1 MNHPLPADAELPRYG
16 AIDPASIE
24 ADLDQLL
31 ASNRAA
37 IEALL
42 AEPGPATWERLCA
55 PLEELEDDLERF
67 WAPISHLNS
76 VNNSEPLRH
85 AYNVCLPKLSA
96 WRSWLGQHRAL
107 YEAFQAVAKEDPS
120 VDAVPG
126 RRRALDNALRDFA
139 LAGVA
144 LEPAQ
149 RDRFAELSQH
159 LATLSARFSDN
170 LLDATDAWSLTVD
183 EARLA
188 GLPGSTRAAARR
200 NADAAGESGY
210 RLALDGP
217 TYLAVMAHGEDR
229 DLRKAFYTAW
239 QTRAS
244 DQGPH
249 AGQWDNST
257 VMHEILDS
265 RRELADLLGFANYAE
280 LSLATKMAPDTA
292 SVIAFLEDLAA
303 RARPQAEAEW
313 DALCAFARE
322 HDGTTQLEA
331 WDVPYYSEQ
340 LRQARYAIS
349 QEDLRPYLP
358 LPRVLEALFSL
369 CGELFGIEF
378 RPGEAF
384 DSYHPDL
391 VLYAIYRDGEL
402 LAHCYLDLYAR
413 SGKRGGA
420 WMGDCRVRRE
430 GVHGLQ
436 RPVAWL
442 VCNFSPPEDGR
453 PSLLTHDELTTLF
466 HEFGH
471 GLHHLLTRQTVAA
484 VSGINGVE
492 WDAVEL
498 PSQFLENWCWEAGFL
513 ARLGRHVDSGEAIP
527 QALVERLLAARRF
540 QAAMQTVRQ
549 LEFALFDFRLHLVW
563 KHAEE
568 TPVETVLEAVRR
580 EVAVVH
586 PPAWNRF
593 QHGFGHIFAGG
604 YAAGYYSYKWAEVL
618 SADAYA
624 RFEEEGI
631 FNGETGRAFLREVLE
646 MGGSRDAMA
655 TFLAFRGR
663 APDIE
668 PLLRHSGIAA

>member
-1 MNHPLPADAELPRYG
+1 MNHPLPADTELPRYS

-24 ADLDQLL
+24 ADLDRLL
-31 ASNRAA
+31 ADNRAA
-37 IEALL
+37 IDALL

-55 PLEELEDDLERF
+55 PIEELEDELERF
-67 WAPISHLNS
+67 WAPIGHLNS
-76 VNNSEPLRH
+76 VSNAGPLRQ
-85 AYNVCLPKLSA
+85 AYNACLPKLSA
-96 WRSWLGQHRAL
+96 YRTWLGQHRAL
-107 YEAFQAVAKEDPS
+107 YEAYQAVAQEDPA

-126 RRRALDNALRDFA
+126 RRRALDNALRDFV

-144 LEPAQ
+144 LEPAG
-149 RDRFAELSQH
+149 RTRFAELSQR
-159 LATLSARFSDN
+159 LATLSASFSDN
-170 LLDATDAWSLTVD
+170 LLDATDAWSLSVG
-183 EARLA
+183 EERLA
-188 GLPGSTRAAARR
+188 GLPESTRAAARR
-200 NADAAGESGY
+200 NAEAAGERGY

-217 TYLAVMAHGEDR
+217 SYLAVMAHGEDR
-229 DLRKAFYTAW
+229 ELRQAIYTAW

-244 DQGPH
+244 DRGPQ
-249 AGQWDNST
+249 ADKWDNSE
-257 VMHEILDS
+257 VMHEILDC
-265 RRELADLLGFANYAE
+265 RRELAALLGFANYAE

-292 SVIAFLEDLAA
+292 SVVTFLEDLAA
-303 RARPQAEAEW
+303 RARPVAQGEW

-322 HDGTTQLEA
+322 RDGREQLEA

-358 LPRVLEALFSL
+358 LPRVLATLFDL

-378 RPGEAF
+378 SPCERF
-384 DSYHPDL
+384 DSYSADL
-391 VLYAIYRDGEL
+391 ALYAIHRDGEL

-430 GVHGLQ
+430 GAHGLQ

-442 VCNFSPPEDGR
+442 VCNFSPPADGR

-498 PSQFLENWCWEAGFL
+498 PSQFLENWCWEADFL
-513 ARLGRHVDSGEAIP
+513 ARLGAHVDSGDPIP
-527 QALVERLLAARRF
+527 PVLVERLLAARRF

-549 LEFALFDFRLHLVW
+549 LEFALFDFRLHLSW
-563 KHAEE
+563 QDAAA
-568 TPVETVLEAVRR
+568 TPVQAVLDAVRKD
-580 EVAVVH
+580 VAVVQ
-586 PPAWNRF
+586 PPDWNRF
-593 QHGFGHIFAGG
+593 QHGFAHIFAGG

-618 SADAYA
+618 SADAFS

-631 FNGETGRAFLREVLE
+631 FNAETGRAFLREVLE
-646 MGGSRDAMA
+646 MGGSRDAME
-655 TFLAFRGR
+655 TFRAFRGR
-663 APDIE
+663 EPAIE
-668 PLLRHSGIAA
+668 PLLRQSGIAA

>member
-1 MNHPLPADAELPRYG
+1 MNHPLPADAELPRYS
-16 AIDPASIE
+16 AIDPAGIE
-24 ADLDQLL
+24 ADLDRLL
-31 ASNRAA
+31 ADNRAA

-42 AEPGPATWERLCA
+42 GEPGPATWDRLCA
-55 PLEELEDDLERF
+55 PLEELEDNLERF

-76 VNNSEPLRH
+76 VSNSEPLRQ
-85 AYNVCLPKLSA
+85 AYNACLPKLSA
-96 WRSWLGQHRAL
+96 WRTWLGQHRAL
-107 YEAFQAVAKEDPS
+107 YEAFQAVAEEDPS

-126 RRRALDNALRDFA
+126 RRRAISNALRDFT

-144 LEPAQ
+144 LEPAG
-149 RDRFAELSQH
+149 RERFGELSQR

-170 LLDATDAWSLTVD
+170 LLDATDAWSLDVA
-183 EARLA
+183 EERLA

-200 NADAAGESGY
+200 NAEAAGAGGY
-210 RLALDGP
+210 RLVLDGP

-229 DLRKAFYTAW
+229 DLREAIYTAW

-244 DQGPH
+244 DQGPN
-249 AGQWDNST
+249 AGTWDNSAI
-257 VMHEILDS
+257 MHEILDC
-265 RRELADLLGFANYAE
+265 RRELAGLLGYDSYAA

-292 SVIAFLEDLAA
+292 SVVAFLEDLAA
-303 RARPQAEAEW
+303 RARPVAEDEW
-313 DALCAFARE
+313 NALCAFARE
-322 HDGTTQLEA
+322 HDGREQLEA

-340 LRQARYAIS
+340 LRQASYAIS

-358 LPRVLEALFSL
+358 LPRVLDTLFDL
-369 CGELFGIEF
+369 CGELFGITFSPCE
-378 RPGEAF
+378 GF

-391 VLYAIYRDGEL
+391 ALYAIHRDGEL

-442 VCNFSPPEDGR
+442 VCNFSPPADGR
-453 PSLLTHDELTTLF
+453 PSLLTHDEVTTLF

-498 PSQFLENWCWEAGFL
+498 PSQFLENWCWEADFL
-513 ARLGRHVDSGEAIP
+513 ARLGRHVDSGEPIP
-527 QALVERLLAARRF
+527 RALVERLRSARCF

-549 LEFALFDFRLHLVW
+549 LEFALFDFRLHLTW
-563 KHAEE
+563 QSARE
-568 TPVETVLEAVRR
+568 TPVQAVLDEVRR
-580 EVAVVH
+580 AVAVVR

-593 QHGFGHIFAGG
+593 QHGFAHIFAGG

-618 SADAYA
+618 SADAFS

-631 FNGETGRAFLREVLE
+631 FNADTGRSFLREVLE

-655 TFLAFRGR
+655 TFQAFRGR
-663 APDIE
+663 EPAIE
-668 PLLRHSGIAA
+668 PLLRQSGIAA

>member
-1 MNHPLPADAELPRYG
+1 MNHPLPAAAELPRYS

-24 ADLDQLL
+24 ADLDRLL
-31 ASNRAA
+31 ADNRAA
-37 IEALL
+37 IDALL

-55 PLEELEDDLERF
+55 PLEELEDELERF
-67 WAPISHLNS
+67 WAPIGHLNS
-76 VNNSEPLRH
+76 VSNAEPLRQ
-85 AYNVCLPKLSA
+85 AYNACLPKLSA
-96 WRSWLGQHRAL
+96 YRTWLGQHRAL
-107 YEAFQAVAKEDPS
+107 YEAYQAVAEADPA

-126 RRRALDNALRDFA
+126 RRRALDNALRDFI

-144 LEPAQ
+144 LEPAG
-149 RDRFAELSQH
+149 RARFAELSQR
-159 LATLSARFSDN
+159 LATLSAGFSDN
-170 LLDATDAWSLTVD
+170 LLDATDAWSLTVN
-183 EARLA
+183 EERLA
-188 GLPGSTRAAARR
+188 GLPESTRSAARR
-200 NADAAGESGY
+200 NAEAAGESGY
-210 RLALDGP
+210 RLVLDGP
-217 TYLAVMAHGEDR
+217 TYLAVMAHGRDR
-229 DLRKAFYTAW
+229 NLREAIYTAW

-244 DQGPH
+244 DQGPQ
-249 AGQWDNST
+249 AGSWDNT
-257 VMHEILDS
+257 GVMHEILDC
-265 RRELADLLGFANYAE
+265 RRELAALLGFDNYAE

-292 SVIAFLEDLAA
+292 SVVSFLEDLAN
-303 RARPQAEAEW
+303 RARPVAEGEW

-322 HDGTTQLEA
+322 RDGREQLAA

-340 LRQARYAIS
+340 LRQARHAIS

-358 LPRVLEALFSL
+358 LPRVLDTLFGL
-369 CGELFGIEF
+369 CGDLFGIEF
-378 RPGEAF
+378 SPCEHF

-391 VLYAIYRDGEL
+391 ALYAIHRDGEL

-430 GVHGLQ
+430 GAHGLQ

-442 VCNFSPPEDGR
+442 VCNFSPPADGR

-498 PSQFLENWCWEAGFL
+498 PSQFLENWCWEADFL
-513 ARLGRHVDSGEAIP
+513 ARLGAHVDSGDPIP
-527 QALVERLLAARRF
+527 PVLVERLLAARRF

-549 LEFALFDFRLHLVW
+549 LEFALFDFRLHLSW
-563 KHAEE
+563 QDAAA
-568 TPVETVLEAVRR
+568 TPVQAVLDAVRR
-580 EVAVVH
+580 EVAVLQ

-593 QHGFGHIFAGG
+593 QHGFAHIFAGG

-618 SADAYA
+618 SADAFS

-631 FNGETGRAFLREVLE
+631 FNAETGRAFLREVLE

-655 TFLAFRGR
+655 TFRAFRGR
-663 APDIE
+663 EPDIE
-668 PLLRHSGIAA
+668 PLLRQSGIAA

>member
-1 MNHPLPADAELPRYG
+1 MNHPLPAGADLPRYS

-24 ADLDQLL
+24 ADLDRLL
-31 ASNRAA
+31 ADNRAA

-42 AEPGPATWERLCA
+42 AEPGPATWERLCV

-67 WAPISHLNS
+67 WSPIGHLNS
-76 VNNSEPLRH
+76 VSNSEPLRR
-85 AYNVCLPKLSA
+85 AYNACLPKLSA

-107 YEAFQAVAKEDPS
+107 YEAYQSVAKEDPA
-120 VDAVPG
+120 VDRVPG
-126 RRRALDNALRDFA
+126 RRRALDNALRDFV

-144 LEPAQ
+144 LEPAE
-149 RDRFAELSQH
+149 RARFAELSQR

-183 EARLA
+183 EERLT
-188 GLPGSTRAAARR
+188 GLPESTRTTARR
-200 NADAAGESGY
+200 NAEAAGERGY

-229 DLRKAFYTAW
+229 ALREATYTAW

-244 DQGPH
+244 DRGPH
-249 AGQWDNST
+249 AGNWDNSE
-257 VMHEILDS
+257 VMHEILDC
-265 RRELADLLGFANYAE
+265 RRELASLLGFGNYAE

-292 SVIAFLEDLAA
+292 SVVSFLEDLAA
-303 RARPQAEAEW
+303 RARPVAEGEW
-313 DALCAFARE
+313 NALCAFARE
-322 HDGTTQLEA
+322 HDGREQLEA

-358 LPRVLEALFSL
+358 LPRVLATLFGL
-369 CGELFGIEF
+369 CRELFGVEF
-378 RPGEAF
+378 IPCEQF

-391 VLYAIYRDGEL
+391 ALYAIHHDGEL

-430 GVHGLQ
+430 GARGLQ

-442 VCNFSPPEDGR
+442 VCNFSPPAEGR

-498 PSQFLENWCWEAGFL
+498 PSQFLENWCWEADFL
-513 ARLGRHVDSGEAIP
+513 ARLGGHVDSGDPIP
-527 QALVERLLAARRF
+527 PALVERLLAARRF

-549 LEFALFDFRLHLVW
+549 LEFALFDFRLHLSW
-563 KHAEE
+563 QSAGE
-568 TPVETVLEAVRR
+568 TPVQGVLDAVRA
-580 EVAVVH
+580 EVAVVQ

-593 QHGFGHIFAGG
+593 QHGFAHIFAGG

-618 SADAYA
+618 SADAFS

-631 FNGETGRAFLREVLE
+631 FNAETGRAFLREVLE
-646 MGGSRDAMA
+646 IGGSRDAMA
-655 TFLAFRGR
+655 TFRAFRGR
-663 APDIE
+663 EPDIE
-668 PLLRHSGIAA
+668 PLLRQSGIAA

>member
-1 MNHPLPADAELPRYG
+1 MNHPLPADAELPRYS
-16 AIDPASIE
+16 AIDPARIE
-24 ADLDQLL
+24 AGLDRLL
-31 ASNRAA
+31 AENRAA

-55 PLEELEDDLERF
+55 PLEELEDELERF

-76 VNNSEPLRH
+76 VSNGEPLRQ
-85 AYNVCLPKLSA
+85 AYNACLPKLSA
-96 WRSWLGQHRAL
+96 WRTWLGQHRVL
-107 YEAFQAVAKEDPS
+107 YEAFQAVAQEDPS

-126 RRRALDNALRDFA
+126 RRRAITNALRDFT

-144 LEPAQ
+144 LEPAE
-149 RDRFAELSQH
+149 RERFGELSQR

-183 EARLA
+183 EERLA
-188 GLPGSTRAAARR
+188 GLPEGTRAAARR
-200 NADAAGESGY
+200 NAEAAGESGY

-229 DLRKAFYTAW
+229 ELREAVYTAW

-244 DQGPH
+244 DQGPN
-249 AGQWDNST
+249 AGTWDNSA
-257 VMHEILDS
+257 VMHEILDC
-265 RRELADLLGFANYAE
+265 RRELAGLLDFDNYAE

-303 RARPQAEAEW
+303 RARPVAEAEW
-313 DALCAFARE
+313 DALCTFARE
-322 HDGTTQLEA
+322 LDGREQLEA

-340 LRQARYAIS
+340 LRKARYAIS

-358 LPRVLEALFSL
+358 LPRVLDTLFEL

-378 RPGEAF
+378 RPCEDF

-391 VLYAIYRDGEL
+391 ALYAIHRDGEL

-442 VCNFSPPEDGR
+442 VCNFSPPADGR
-453 PSLLTHDELTTLF
+453 PSLLTHDEVTTLF

-498 PSQFLENWCWEAGFL
+498 PSQFLENWCWEADFL
-513 ARLGRHVDSGEAIP
+513 ARLGRHVDSGEPIP
-527 QALVERLLAARRF
+527 RALVDRLRSARCF

-549 LEFALFDFRLHLVW
+549 LEFALFDFRLHLAW
-563 KHAEE
+563 KNAGE
-568 TPVETVLEAVRR
+568 TPVQAVLDDVRR

-593 QHGFGHIFAGG
+593 QHGFAHIFAGG

-618 SADAYA
+618 SADAFS

-631 FNGETGRAFLREVLE
+631 FNADTGRSFLREVLE

-655 TFLAFRGR
+655 TFQAFRGR
-663 APDIE
+663 EPAIE
-668 PLLRHSGIAA
+668 PLLRQSGIAA